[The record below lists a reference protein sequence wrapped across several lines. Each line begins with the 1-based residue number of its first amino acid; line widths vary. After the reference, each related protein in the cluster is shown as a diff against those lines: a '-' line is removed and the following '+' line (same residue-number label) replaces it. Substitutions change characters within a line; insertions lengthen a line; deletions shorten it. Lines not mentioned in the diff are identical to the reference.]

1 MPRPGS
7 DRRPFTPTTT
17 ISVLRSDVV
26 DDEDDPADGADA
38 PATPEAIATGVPA
51 SIGQGRPREDRDGGS
66 RQATVTRLVCDLTDL
81 VHTDQVLDETTGIT
95 WSLDGVQADRRLG
108 LDYLTAD
115 LTRTSGA
122 L

>member
-7 DRRPFTPTTT
+7 DRRPFIPTTT
-17 ISVLRSDVV
+17 ISVLRSAVV

-38 PATPEAIATGVPA
+38 PATPTQIDSLVPA

-81 VHTDQVLDETTGIT
+81 VHTDQILDESTGIT
-95 WSLDGVQADRRLG
+95 WSLDGVLIDRRLG
-108 LDYLTAD
+108 LNYVTAD